1 MNKQL
6 TKSEIKTRQT
16 YMGIIIAI
24 FWFILFTIVGI
35 LIKIGRYPNEINLDE
50 IEEMYGSLEADK
62 DI

>member
-1 MNKQL
+1 
-6 TKSEIKTRQT
+6 
-16 YMGIIIAI
+16 MGIIIAI